1 MRIDWSGAFSQGGR
15 TIFKKGIQMDSR
27 KNGFGRLLAV
37 LSIYF
42 LTTGINAVQPALD
55 SIAGEF
61 PNVPLTLIYLLNTV
75 PTLVG
80 LLVILLM
87 GRTVGRHVPF
97 RVAALFGVAA
107 FSVIGVAPF
116 FLEGFPIIL
125 ASRALLGIG
134 VGIITMLGPALA
146 LLLFD
151 EGERSKV
158 LGATNFANNLGNM
171 FFLLVGGM
179 LASFGWRMTFLSYLV
194 GAATLVV
201 IAFLLPEPQTAG
213 GEDAGSE
220 QERIPGAVF
229 RISLF
234 FGMNILFLIPAY
246 LNFSSLVVSAGVGD
260 AAIAGGLLSAGTVAG
275 MVAGLLYGRFRSV
288 FGGASMAASS
298 MCGLISAVLL
308 WKGNGLGAL
317 LLGSLFAGACMSLLI
332 ITATMDVGM
341 VCSPSVTARATGIA
355 MGAMSIGSFMA
366 SFYAG
371 ALSAVP
377 GQDPLRFVFLVSAI
391 GFGLLAAMELL
402 AWRRAR

>member
-1 MRIDWSGAFSQGGR
+1 MDKR
-15 TIFKKGIQMDSR
+15 T
-27 KNGFGRLLAV
+27 NGLSKLLAV

-55 SIAGEF
+55 AISAAF

-75 PTLVG
+75 PTLTG
-80 LLVILLM
+80 LFVMLF
-87 GRTVGRHVPF
+87 VGRVVGRRVSF
-97 RVAALFGVAA
+97 RAAALAGVAVFA
-107 FSVIGVAPF
+107 VVGIAPY
-116 FLEGFPIIL
+116 FLEGFPLIL

-151 EGERSKV
+151 EGERTKV

-171 FFLLVGGM
+171 FFLLAGGI
-179 LASFGWRMTFLSYLV
+179 LASFGWRMTFFAYLI
-194 GAATLVV
+194 GAVALAI
-201 IAFLLPEPQTAG
+201 IAFALPEPQAGG
-213 GEDAGSE
+213 GEDRGSG

-229 RISLF
+229 RISFF

-246 LNFSSLVVSAGVGD
+246 LAFSSLVVSVGIGD
-260 AAIAGGLLSAGTVAG
+260 AAVAGGLLSAGTVAG
-275 MVAGLLYGRFRSV
+275 MVAGLLYGRFRGV
-288 FGGASMAASS
+288 FGDASMAASS
-298 MCGLISAVLL
+298 AFGLVSAVLL
-308 WKGNGLGAL
+308 WKGSGFVAL

-341 VCSPSVTARATGIA
+341 VCSPVVTARATGIA
-355 MGAMSIGSFMA
+355 MGAMSVGSFLA

-391 GFGLLAAMELL
+391 GFGVMAAVELL
-402 AWRRAR
+402 ARKPAR